1 MHDRLFHWLSAYTG
15 TSIKKSGGVKLVV
28 EIRQLFPIKRTILQ
42 VITKTHIV
50 KEKICNITERRE

>member
-1 MHDRLFHWLSAYTG
+1 MHDRLFHWLSAHTG

-42 VITKTHIV
+42 YSG
-50 KEKICNITERRE
+50 

>member
-1 MHDRLFHWLSAYTG
+1 MTVYFTG
-15 TSIKKSGGVKLVV
+15 LVRIQELQLKKSGGVKLVV

-50 KEKICNITERRE
+50 KEKSCKITERRE